1 MMSGKDKNYE
11 LDLDK
16 YMILDIMD
24 NCFGNIFIVDASS
37 KVIFANQ
44 NCVAAF
50 GVPREQIIGHTTQEL
65 VDSGILTRS
74 TSQEC
79 LEQRKTIIGTVKS
92 QLGIEMLNISKP
104 VYDENG
110 HFSFV
115 MTYGQTDDKMG
126 EFLKAIEEEKK
137 KTRNYKE
144 ALMRIGELDATVKD
158 IVIVSDKMKKIF
170 EQLRKVAPTDGTI
183 LLYGE
188 SGVGKDVVANYIHKA
203 SHRKDEPFI
212 PINCA
217 AIPTELMESEFF
229 GYEKGAFTG
238 ASNTG
243 KMGLFE
249 IANNG
254 TLFLDEIGELPLE
267 IQAKFLRVIETGMV
281 TRVGG
286 HRQIKTD
293 VRLIAATN
301 RDLRQMIRDKK
312 FREDLYFRL
321 NVLSF
326 HIPPLRERREA
337 IEAFAL
343 TFLAKFNK
351 KYNKNLVLSPQ
362 TMKRLQ
368 EYSWYGNVRE
378 LKNVI
383 ERMVLTSD
391 EDFSQ
396 MDFLHPQEENLVQ
409 KSIVEEYK
417 EEERKKVVEVLLSVN
432 GNKSRAAEI
441 LGISRGK
448 LYKLLKE

>member
-1 MMSGKDKNYE
+1 MPNKTYE

-24 NCFGNIFIVDASS
+24 NCFGNIFVVDATS
-37 KVIFANQ
+37 KIIFANE
-44 NCVAAF
+44 NCVNAF
-50 GVPREQIIGHTTQEL
+50 GVPRDRIIGYTTQNL
-65 VDSGILTRS
+65 IDSGILTRS

-79 LEQRKTIIGTVKS
+79 LKTRETVIGIVKS
-92 QLGIEMLNISKP
+92 QLGIEMLNVSKP

-110 HFSFV
+110 NLSFI

-126 EFLKAIEEEKK
+126 EFLRTIEEEKK
-137 KTRNYKE
+137 KTLNYKE
-144 ALMRIGELDATVKD
+144 AIMRIGELDSNVKD
-158 IVIVSDKMKKIF
+158 VIIVSQKMKKIF
-170 EQLRKVAPTDGTI
+170 MQLQKVAPTDGTI
-183 LLYGE
+183 MLYGE

-203 SHRKDEPFI
+203 SARKEEPFI

-217 AIPTELMESEFF
+217 AIPAELMESEFF

-238 ASNTG
+238 ANSTG

-249 IANNG
+249 IANKG
-254 TLFLDEIGELPLE
+254 TIFLDEIGELPLE

-286 HRQIKTD
+286 HKQIKTD
-293 VRLIAATN
+293 VRLITATN
-301 RDLRQMIRDKK
+301 RDLRQMIQEKT

-326 HIPPLRERREA
+326 VIPPLRERTEA
-337 IEAFAL
+337 IEAFVY
-343 TFLAKFNK
+343 TFLAKYNK
-351 KYNKNLVLSPQ
+351 KYKKNVTISDR
-362 TMKRLQ
+362 TMKKLKAYRW
-368 EYSWYGNVRE
+368 SGNVRE

-391 EDFSQ
+391 EDFMQ
-396 MDFLHPQEENLVQ
+396 MEFTDQAKKDHNPQEKTISEL
-409 KSIVEEYK
+409 YK
-417 EEERKKVVEVLLSVN
+417 EEQQKKVISVLLSVN
-432 GNKSRAAEI
+432 GNKSKAAQI

-448 LYKLLKE
+448 LYKMLKE